1 MARRQR
7 LLVLIEPTDL
17 AVQPEPALERGIFLS
32 KETNATLELFLSEYS
47 QPQGYVPGEAL
58 TSDLTPRDSIQEAMA
73 WLERLAEPLSQQG
86 LSVCTDVACHRHP
99 YQAVLEKVASV
110 RPDIVIKTTRHD
122 TLLHRTLF
130 NYTDWHLIRN
140 CPCPLLLAK
149 SEDEW
154 ATRRIVASVDPAH
167 LHSQAET
174 LDNVIIEMAQLLAY
188 RLRGEL
194 YIFHAIEP
202 SPLLM
207 TWVQEQGWSLKGAE
221 QRIYEHHQ
229 ELIEDLLRPYGIST
243 RRIHIVTGPPDK
255 TLVQFAEEIEA
266 SLVIMGA
273 VSKGALGNLLI
284 GNTAEKVLDAL
295 KCDILVVK
303 SNPIEAKDAVP
314 MACVPA

>member
-1 MARRQR
+1 MRAKQR
-7 LLVLIEPTDL
+7 LLVLIDPKDP
-17 AVQPEPALERGIFLS
+17 AAQPGPALERGIFLA
-32 KETNATLELFLSEYS
+32 KETNAALELFLSEYS
-47 QPQGYVPGEAL
+47 PTQGHLLGQPMQASP
-58 TSDLTPRDSIQEAMA
+58 TPRDDLQEAMA
-73 WLERLAEPLSQQG
+73 WLTQLAESLSQQG
-86 LSVCTDVACHRHP
+86 LAVCTDLARHRHP
-99 YQAVLEKVASV
+99 YQAVLEKVAAT

-130 NYTDWHLIRN
+130 NYADWHLIRS

-154 ATRRIVASVDPAH
+154 ATRRIVACVDPAH
-167 LHSQAET
+167 TYSQAET
-174 LDNVIIEMAQLLAY
+174 LDNVIIETAQQLAY

-194 YIFHAIEP
+194 HLFHSIEP

-207 TWVQEQGWSLKGAE
+207 AWVQEQGWSLKGAE

-229 ELIEDLLRPYGIST
+229 TLLEELLRPYGIAS
-243 RRIHIVTGPPDK
+243 RRIHIVTGLPDK
-255 TLVQFAEEIEA
+255 TLIQFAEEIEA
-266 SLVIMGA
+266 SLVVMGA

-303 SNPIEAKDAVP
+303 SNPIEVRDAVP
-314 MACVPA
+314 ALCVPA